1 MIIQILNG
9 LSFGFLLFLL
19 GSGLS
24 LMFGLMEIVNLSHG
38 SYFMLGA
45 YIGISV
51 SRWSGSFWLGAAL
64 AGLLMGL
71 VGGFTERLLL
81 RRLHMRALDQVL
93 LTFGFVYIFMDLSK
107 WLWGGDPLSLAKP
120 TLLKGSID
128 ILGDSF
134 PIYRLAIII
143 IGLSIAVLLWLFQE
157 KTLVGAIV
165 RAGVDDR
172 EMVNVLGIN
181 INLIFTGVFSLGA
194 FMAGFGGVIG
204 GALLGAYQGMDLE
217 VLILALVVV
226 VVGGLGSLKGA
237 LLGSLLI
244 GMLDN
249 FGKTF
254 FPDFAMVTIFLAM
267 AVILLLKPS
276 GLLGRKD

>member
-1 MIIQILNG
+1 MIQILNG

-24 LMFGLMEIVNLSHG
+24 LMFGLMGIVNLSHG

-45 YIGISV
+45 YIGLSM
-51 SRWSGSFWLGAAL
+51 SEWTGSFWLGTAL
-64 AGLLMGL
+64 GGLIMSL
-71 VGGFTERLLL
+71 VGGLTERLLL
-81 RRLHMRALDQVL
+81 RYLHLRHLDQVL

-107 WLWGGDPLSLAKP
+107 WVWGGDPLSLAKP
-120 TLLKGSID
+120 ALLNGSIT
-128 ILGDSF
+128 IFGDSF

-143 IGLSIAVLLWLFQE
+143 IGSLIAILLWLFQE
-157 KTLVGAIV
+157 KTLIGAIV

-172 EMVNVLGIN
+172 QMVTGLGIN
-181 INLIFTGVFSLGA
+181 ITLISTGVFALGA
-194 FMAGFGGVIG
+194 FMAGFGGVVG
-204 GALLGAYQGMDLE
+204 GPILGAYQGMDLE

-226 VVGGLGSLKGA
+226 VVGGLGSLQGA

-249 FGKTF
+249 FGKAL

-276 GLLGRKD
+276 GLLGKKD

>member
-1 MIIQILNG
+1 MIQILNG

-24 LMFGLMEIVNLSHG
+24 LMFGLMGIVNLSHG

-45 YIGISV
+45 YIGLSM
-51 SRWSGSFWLGAAL
+51 SEWTGNFWLGAAL
-64 AGLLMGL
+64 GGLIMSL
-71 VGGFTERLLL
+71 VGGLTERLLL
-81 RRLHMRALDQVL
+81 RYLHLRHLDQVL

-107 WLWGGDPLSLAKP
+107 WVWGGDPLSLAKP
-120 TLLKGSID
+120 ALLNGSIT

-143 IGLSIAVLLWLFQE
+143 IGSLIAILLWLFQE
-157 KTLVGAIV
+157 KTLIGAIV

-172 EMVNVLGIN
+172 QMVTGLGIN
-181 INLIFTGVFSLGA
+181 ITLISTGVFALGA
-194 FMAGFGGVIG
+194 FMAGFGGVVG
-204 GALLGAYQGMDLE
+204 GPILGAYQGMDLE

-226 VVGGLGSLKGA
+226 VVGGLGSLQGA

-249 FGKTF
+249 FGKAL
-254 FPDFAMVTIFLAM
+254 FPDLAMVTIFLAM

-276 GLLGRKD
+276 GLLGKKD

>member
-51 SRWSGSFWLGAAL
+51 SRWSGSFWLGSVL

-81 RRLHMRALDQVL
+81 RRLHMRSLDQVL

-120 TLLKGSID
+120 ALLKGSMD

-157 KTLVGAIV
+157 KTLMGAIV

-172 EMVNVLGIN
+172 EMVSVLGIN
-181 INLIFTGVFSLGA
+181 INLIFTGVFALGA

-217 VLILALVVV
+217 VLILALVVI

-254 FPDFAMVTIFLAM
+254 FPDFAMVTIFIAM
-267 AVILLLKPS
+267 AVILLVKPS

>member
-81 RRLHMRALDQVL
+81 RRLHLRALDQVL

-172 EMVNVLGIN
+172 EMVTVLGIN

>member
-1 MIIQILNG
+1 MLIQILNG

-24 LMFGLMEIVNLSHG
+24 LMFGLMGIVNLSHG

-45 YIGISV
+45 YIGLSA
-51 SRWSGSFWLGAAL
+51 SEWTGSFWLGAVF
-64 AGLLMGL
+64 GGVIMGV
-71 VGGFTERLLL
+71 VGGLTERFLL
-81 RRLHMRALDQVL
+81 RYVHLRHLDEVL

-107 WLWGGDPLSLAKP
+107 WFWGGDPLSLDKP
-120 TLLKGSID
+120 AWLSGSID
-128 ILGDSF
+128 LFGDAF
-134 PIYRLAIII
+134 PLYRLAIII
-143 IGLSIAVLLWLFQE
+143 IGCLIAVLLWLFQE
-157 KTLVGAIV
+157 KTLIGAIV

-172 EMVNVLGIN
+172 QMVTGLGIN
-181 INLIFTGVFSLGA
+181 ITLISTGVFALGA
-194 FMAGFGGVIG
+194 FMAGFGGVVG
-204 GALLGAYQGMDLE
+204 GPILGAYQGMDLE

-249 FGKTF
+249 FGKAL
-254 FPDFAMVTIFLAM
+254 FPDFAMVTVFLAM

-276 GLLGRKD
+276 GLLGKKE

>member
-51 SRWSGSFWLGAAL
+51 SSWSGSFWLGAAL

-81 RRLHMRALDQVL
+81 RRLHLRALDQVL

-120 TLLKGSID
+120 ALLKGSID

-134 PIYRLAIII
+134 PIYRLAIIM

-172 EMVNVLGIN
+172 EMVTVLGIN

>member
-1 MIIQILNG
+1 MIQILNG

-24 LMFGLMEIVNLSHG
+24 LMFGLMGIVNLSHG

-45 YIGISV
+45 YIGLSM
-51 SRWSGSFWLGAAL
+51 SEWTGSFWLGAAL
-64 AGLLMGL
+64 GGLIMSL
-71 VGGFTERLLL
+71 VGGLTERLLL
-81 RRLHMRALDQVL
+81 RYLHLRHLDQVL

-107 WLWGGDPLSLAKP
+107 WVWGGDPLSLAKP
-120 TLLKGSID
+120 ALLNGSIN
-128 ILGDSF
+128 IFGDAF

-143 IGLSIAVLLWLFQE
+143 IGSLIAVLLWLFQE
-157 KTLVGAIV
+157 KTLIGAIV

-172 EMVNVLGIN
+172 QMVTGLGIN
-181 INLIFTGVFSLGA
+181 ITLISTGVFALGA
-194 FMAGFGGVIG
+194 FMAGFGGVVG
-204 GALLGAYQGMDLE
+204 GPILGAYQGMDLE

-226 VVGGLGSLKGA
+226 VVGGLGSLQGA

-249 FGKTF
+249 LGKAL

-276 GLLGRKD
+276 GLLGKKD

>member
-1 MIIQILNG
+1 MLIQILNG

-24 LMFGLMEIVNLSHG
+24 LMFGLMGIVNLSHG

-45 YIGISV
+45 YIGLSV
-51 SRWSGSFWLGAAL
+51 SEWTGSFWVGAASG
-64 AGLLMGL
+64 GLLMSL
-71 VGGFTERLLL
+71 VGGLTERFLL
-81 RRLHMRALDQVL
+81 RYLHLRHLDQVL

-107 WLWGGDPLSLAKP
+107 WFWGGDPFSLNKPAWLS
-120 TLLKGSID
+120 GSID
-128 ILGDSF
+128 LFGDAF
-134 PIYRLAIII
+134 PVYRLAIIV
-143 IGLSIAVLLWLFQE
+143 IGFLTAVLLWLFQE
-157 KTLVGAIV
+157 KTLIGAIV

-172 EMVNVLGIN
+172 QMVTGLGIN
-181 INLIFTGVFSLGA
+181 ITLISTGVFALGA
-194 FMAGFGGVIG
+194 FMAGFGGVVG
-204 GALLGAYQGMDLE
+204 GPILGAYQGMDLE

-249 FGKTF
+249 FGKAL
-254 FPDFAMVTIFLAM
+254 FPDFAMVTVFLAM

-276 GLLGRKD
+276 GLLGK

>member
-1 MIIQILNG
+1 MIQILNG

-24 LMFGLMEIVNLSHG
+24 LMFGLMGIVNLSHG

-45 YIGISV
+45 YIGLSM
-51 SRWSGSFWLGAAL
+51 SEWTRSFWLGAAL
-64 AGLLMGL
+64 GGLIMSL
-71 VGGFTERLLL
+71 VGGLTERLLL
-81 RRLHMRALDQVL
+81 RYLYLRHLDQVL

-107 WLWGGDPLSLAKP
+107 WVWGGDPLSLAKP
-120 TLLKGSID
+120 ALLNGSIT

-143 IGLSIAVLLWLFQE
+143 IGSLIAILLWLFQE
-157 KTLVGAIV
+157 KTLIGAIV

-172 EMVNVLGIN
+172 QMVTGLGIN
-181 INLIFTGVFSLGA
+181 ITLISTGVFALGA
-194 FMAGFGGVIG
+194 FMAGFGGVVG
-204 GALLGAYQGMDLE
+204 GPILGAYQGMDLE

-226 VVGGLGSLKGA
+226 VVGGLGSLQGA

-249 FGKTF
+249 FGKAL
-254 FPDFAMVTIFLAM
+254 FPDLAMVTIFLAM

-276 GLLGRKD
+276 GLLGKKD

>member
-81 RRLHMRALDQVL
+81 RRLHLRALDQVL

-134 PIYRLAIII
+134 PIYRLAIIM

-172 EMVNVLGIN
+172 EMVTVLGIN
-181 INLIFTGVFSLGA
+181 INLIFTGVFALGA

>member
-51 SRWSGSFWLGAAL
+51 SSWSGSFWLGAAL

-81 RRLHMRALDQVL
+81 RRLHLRALDQVL

-134 PIYRLAIII
+134 PIYRLAIIM

-172 EMVNVLGIN
+172 EMVTVLGIN

>member
-81 RRLHMRALDQVL
+81 RRLHLRALDQVL

-120 TLLKGSID
+120 ALLKGSID

-134 PIYRLAIII
+134 PIYRLAIIM

-172 EMVNVLGIN
+172 EMVTVLGIN